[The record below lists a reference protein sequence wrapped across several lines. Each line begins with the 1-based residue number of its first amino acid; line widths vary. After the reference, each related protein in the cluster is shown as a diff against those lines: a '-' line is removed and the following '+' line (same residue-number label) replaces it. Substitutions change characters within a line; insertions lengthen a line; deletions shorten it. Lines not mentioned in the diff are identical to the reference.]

1 MCPVFIIK
9 KEIDCNT
16 KERKVNGKRIKES
29 FILVK
34 KIKMELLYKNIILN
48 LYTNKIAIDVNSCYD
63 DGIRNGNRLQFL
75 TKQEKGSGKMI
86 KFVSFYGENSS
97 VFEELNEK
105 TRQYAEERG
114 IEYIWKPQTPY
125 NVEEVIENLNDVDAG
140 MIDVEPYDEKIFARM
155 NDRCKLLVRFGVGYD
170 KVDLD
175 AASAHDIRVARTTGA
190 NKTGVADMAMMMML
204 AAGRQV
210 MINRKVVESG
220 VWMKNIGSEL
230 IGKKVGIL
238 GFGSIGIT
246 LAKLLT
252 GFDCEVVAYDVY
264 RNEEAARTY
273 HVRFT
278 DLEEIF
284 TTCDAIS
291 VHLPYNKD
299 TDHLID
305 AGAFDKMKKN
315 AILVCTARGNIIDED
330 ALYEALV
337 NRKIAAAGLDV
348 YRMEPLPVNS
358 KLIGLDNIILTPHV
372 SSQTYE
378 SIWNTY
384 KKGVDIVADF
394 FAGKELGKGDLLN

>member
-1 MCPVFIIK
+1 MSIIDIMMVS
-9 KEIDCNT
+9 EMAIDC
-16 KERKVNGKRIKES
+16 S
-29 FILVK
+29 FL
-34 KIKMELLYKNIILN
+34 
-48 LYTNKIAIDVNSCYD
+48 S
-63 DGIRNGNRLQFL
+63 
-75 TKQEKGSGKMI
+75 KQEKGSGEMI

-105 TRQYAEERG
+105 TRQYAAEKG
-114 IEYIWKPQTPY
+114 IEYIWRPQTPY
-125 NVEEVIENLNDVDAG
+125 NVEEIIKNLNDADAG
-140 MIDVEPYDEKIFARM
+140 MIDVEPYDEKIFTRM

-170 KVDLD
+170 KVDLN
-175 AASAHDIRVARTTGA
+175 AASAHNIRVARTTGA
-190 NKTGVADMAMMMML
+190 NKTGVADMAMMMLL

-220 VWMKNIGSEL
+220 NWVKNIGSEL

-246 LAKLLT
+246 FAKLLT

-264 RNEEAARTY
+264 RNEEAAQAY

-291 VHLPYNKD
+291 VHLPYNRD

-330 ALYEALV
+330 ALYDALV
-337 NRKIAAAGLDV
+337 NKKIAAAGLDV
-348 YRMEPLPVNS
+348 YGIEPLPVKS
-358 KLIGLDNIILTPHV
+358 KLIELDNIILMPHV

-394 FAGKELGKGDLLN
+394 FAGKELGRGDLLN